1 MKNTTKLI
9 LIGITDCLVAL
20 SGYALMWLAALA
32 GKVGWVEEY
41 LPLNHSE
48 ISQVPGSEIIQ
59 LPYPGITLAMSS
71 MVIAVVTF
79 FGLLAVSESSGRG
92 WGLNKG
98 SMRGAVA
105 ATILVVYLFVLSM
118 NAFVPY
124 QGAMSDMMSAMVT
137 SFTTIVGIMIPF
149 YFGASAYVQGRSMEI
164 DKDKDTKNAETPK
177 DQKG

>member
-1 MKNTTKLI
+1 
-9 LIGITDCLVAL
+9 
-20 SGYALMWLAALA
+20 
-32 GKVGWVEEY
+32 
-41 LPLNHSE
+41 
-48 ISQVPGSEIIQ
+48 
-59 LPYPGITLAMSS
+59 
-71 MVIAVVTF
+71 
-79 FGLLAVSESSGRG
+79 
-92 WGLNKG
+92 
-98 SMRGAVA
+98 
-105 ATILVVYLFVLSM
+105 M